1 MLTRHEPKLI
11 KGSLDKNDA
20 KAVYLAVEG
29 APPGTTPPGRLT
41 PLPVALALQA
51 EGFPR
56 KEAAELESALRA
68 AGDPKEPVA
77 NLCPVLLGHALG
89 AQVKALVRDHRVCGA
104 CGQQGCGATMPA
116 PMEAAAA
123 WAAAFD
129 AAFDAALASP

>member
-68 AGDPKEPVA
+68 AGKGARGEPVPGA
-77 NLCPVLLGHALG
+77 ARPRARRPGQGAGEGPPCVRGVRAARCAATTTAGFFFSVRCVVLF
-89 AQVKALVRDHRVCGA
+89 
-104 CGQQGCGATMPA
+104 
-116 PMEAAAA
+116 A
-123 WAAAFD
+123 W
-129 AAFDAALASP
+129 PYVMTG